1 MFEWRCSFSQQDKD
15 MVHPYNSHLNQ
26 QFMLVIVL
34 FEPSKQTHNTR
45 NNPVHS
51 LNLVLPSLVFSKIRD
66 FKAENVIFFFLKNGL
81 SLCNKGWV
89 DRNKRSRMFNTKTV
103 CCLCFDFNFWANY
116 FLYSLEICCLPSL
129 LQVVLPSW
137 GIKIENIYFSNI
149 ITFK

>member
-89 DRNKRSRMFNTKTV
+89 HRNKRSRMFNTKTV
-103 CCLCFDFNFWANY
+103 CLFVFWHQ
-116 FLYSLEICCLPSL
+116 L
-129 LQVVLPSW
+129 LSQLFPLLLR
-137 GIKIENIYFSNI
+137 NLLFA
-149 ITFK
+149 ITFTSCFTKLRYQNRKYIFFKHYNL